1 MRHFFCVCI
10 KENESLPKIVFSVHA
25 LGVFTHHLFAERL
38 NILFIVSE
46 DNGPELGCYG
56 APVRTPP

>member
-1 MRHFFCVCI
+1 MKAYSKLF
-10 KENESLPKIVFSVHA
+10 LVFVA
-25 LGVFTHHLFAERL
+25 LGAFTHHVFAERL

-56 APVRTPP
+56 APVRTPHLDRLAEEGTLF